1 MARKGLGKGL
11 SALLGS
17 MEAEMG
23 RLDREVGGEIT
34 TLAISKMSP
43 SPFQP
48 RQQFDQESLAQLAQ
62 SLASSGMLQP
72 ILVRPSKT
80 TEGHYDIIAGERRWR
95 AAQIAQMHDVP
106 VVIRELDDKQTLEAA
121 VLENVQRQDL
131 SAIEEARGYQR
142 LVAEFGYSAVDVAET
157 IGKSRPHVANMLR
170 LLELPGNVQKLVDQG
185 KISAGHARALV
196 GLDNAAELA
205 RFVLE
210 KGLNVRQLE
219 ALVRKQRNGSKTVGQ
234 STQSKTAAEQRRE
247 KDADTL
253 DAERRASEAL
263 GLPVSIDHVDGRGS
277 ITVHYQDFDQLDD
290 ILRRLGYDT

>member
-11 SALLGS
+11 GALLGS

-48 RQQFDQESLAQLAQ
+48 RQQFDQEGLAQLAQ

-106 VVIRELDDKQTLEAA
+106 VFIRELDDKQTLEAA

-219 ALVRKQRNGSKTVGQ
+219 ALVRKQRDGSTTDGQ
-234 STQSKTAAEQRRE
+234 SNQPKTATEQRRK

-253 DAERRASEAL
+253 DAERRASEAV

-290 ILRRLGYDT
+290 VLRRLGYDT

>member
-11 SALLGS
+11 GALLGS

-48 RQQFDQESLAQLAQ
+48 RQQFDQEGLAQLAQ

-219 ALVRKQRNGSKTVGQ
+219 ALVRKQRDGSTADGQ
-234 STQSKTAAEQRRE
+234 SNQPKTAAEQRRE

-253 DAERRASEAL
+253 DAERRASEAV

-290 ILRRLGYDT
+290 VLRRLGYDT